1 MSSDSGDARAGERG
15 TESGITTVDLG
26 AVDPAGSRHLGR
38 RSAVCLHGDAA
49 LVGTADGTVRAFA
62 PGDGALVERWRAEGD
77 GGSVVSLTVA
87 GDAVIAGERGPA
99 GAIRAYDAATGEA
112 LWRREAAADVG
123 PPTEETRF
131 LLPFVADVASDPR
144 GGERVYAAARR
155 YERAGDGRT
164 FESVVYAFEADGTVA
179 WRYRADASPI
189 ALDARGDRLAVAYN
203 RCPGIHQCGLVV
215 LDAATGSE
223 RLTWDPGTDGER
235 RVGDVALFDGG
246 IAVTSHG
253 DKRGYL
259 LDEQGDERWRADL
272 ATTERIGGV
281 SVYAYPNHVHAAADD
296 VAFVTGNTYPVEG
309 RRTDARHP
317 KEHAVVGFDVHGER
331 RWRGSAGGFA
341 SGIAT
346 DGPRLAVPG
355 AQNFRARDPASHGVG
370 VFDLATGHERSV
382 DADGVVTAA
391 ALDDGRVAA
400 VEEPVAYHDG
410 DGVLGSYRLRVDP
423 LD

>member
-1 MSSDSGDARAGERG
+1 MSSLGRA
-15 TESGITTVDLG
+15 SVDLG

-38 RSAVCLHGDAA
+38 RSSVLAVGDGLA
-49 LVGTADGTVRAFA
+49 VGTADGTVRAFDA
-62 PGDGALVERWRAEGD
+62 ALDERWRAESRD
-77 GGSVVSLTVA
+77 GGSAVSLATVDGA
-87 GDAVIAGERGPA
+87 LAVGERGPA
-99 GAIRAYDAATGEA
+99 GAIRAYDAATGERR
-112 LWRREAAADVG
+112 WRHETAADVG
-123 PPTEETRF
+123 APTDRTRF
-131 LLPFVADVASDPR
+131 LLPFVVDLASDGDR
-144 GGERVYAAARR
+144 LYAASRR
-155 YERAGDGRT
+155 YERDGEGRT
-164 FESVVYAFEADGTVA
+164 FESVVYALEANGTVA
-179 WRYRADASPI
+179 WRYRTDASPI
-189 ALDARGDRLAVAYN
+189 ALAVRDGRLAVGYN
-203 RCPGIHQCGLVV
+203 RCPGIHRDGLVV

-223 RLTWDPGTDGER
+223 RLTWDSGADGER

-259 LDEQGDERWRADL
+259 LDERGDERWRADL
-272 ATTERIGGV
+272 ATPERIGGET
-281 SVYAYPNHVHAAADD
+281 VYAYPNHVHAAADG
-296 VAFVTGNTYPVEG
+296 VAFVTGNTYPEEG
-309 RRTDARHP
+309 RQTDARHP
-317 KEHAVVGFDVHGER
+317 EEHAVVGFDIHGER

-370 VFDLATGHERSV
+370 VFDLATGRERSV